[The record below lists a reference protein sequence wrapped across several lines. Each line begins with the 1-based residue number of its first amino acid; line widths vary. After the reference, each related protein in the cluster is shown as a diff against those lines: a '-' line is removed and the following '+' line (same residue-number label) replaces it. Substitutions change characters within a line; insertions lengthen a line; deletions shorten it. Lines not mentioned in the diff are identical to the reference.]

1 MHLVRQS
8 VARPKKGIFL
18 SKLLASFGAESHFKR
33 RHKIDVNGFESC
45 VTKWAFNQLQSLA
58 VYRTFKLYHWSFS
71 DGARLAPKNNLQCRD
86 VCVDSSFSLVPIN
99 VNNCLVVI

>member
-1 MHLVRQS
+1 MGISESASRPS

-33 RHKIDVNGFESC
+33 RQKIDVNGFESC
-45 VTKWAFNQLQSLA
+45 VTKWALNQLQSLA

-71 DGARLAPKNNLQCRD
+71 DGARLAPKIICS
-86 VCVDSSFSLVPIN
+86 VA
-99 VNNCLVVI
+99 CLGLF